1 MAENWRLGFF
11 LVDKMTQPGGEKNE
25 KNAQDIIFLEGL
37 GFPANGAERLK
48 KNRRTRK
55 SPTSGLACL
64 VEGHFDFFSFLMK
77 KSSLRVALPLFFKFS
92 ETRWGKTCFFNRGAI
107 WREV

>member
-64 VEGHFDFFSFLMK
+64 VEGHFDFFFFFDEEIIFESR
-77 KSSLRVALPLFFKFS
+77 SASLFQVQ
-92 ETRWGKTCFFNRGAI
+92 
-107 WREV
+107 